1 MRVPSATP
9 LLARPTNSVGPALN
23 WDVWS
28 RAVASG
34 PVGPVLAGPTFGA
47 GGCGKR
53 QSARATRRAGGGE
66 IES

>member
-1 MRVPSATP
+1 MHTQNTSTHCDSHTHMRTY
-9 LLARPTNSVGPALN
+9 TFHKTC
-23 WDVWS
+23 

-53 QSARATRRAGGGE
+53 QSVRATCEYGAGGGE